1 MTRTYCR
8 LVRAL
13 LVTLALAFT
22 VAAVAPPV
30 AHAQT
35 AADKK
40 KAGDHFAR
48 GKELFNEGDYQGA
61 LVEFERAYKLAPNW
75 RVLFNI
81 GQVRYQL
88 QDYPG
93 AMTALEQYLEDG
105 GADIPPERR
114 AQVQSDIDRLRSRVA
129 YVSVTVSEPGAT
141 VSIDDRE
148 VGVSPLLDKIAVS
161 AGRRKVTAVVE
172 GAPPATKFVDI
183 AGGDSATVTLEITR
197 AGSPSPTPSPAPE
210 PGISEDEESGGLPWA
225 AWALTAGFG
234 AGALAF
240 GLLALNAASD
250 LDSAKG
256 RPTSKDELEADRDKV
271 LGFSIATD
279 VLLGAT
285 VVTAA
290 ISVYLTIAAAT
301 SAPGDDTSVG
311 LRVTPNGVALEGTF

>member
-1 MTRTYCR
+1 MRQFFQGAVRT
-8 LVRAL
+8 LIV
-13 LVTLALAFT
+13 VLALSSACVIST
-22 VAAVAPPV
+22 TTA

-35 AADKK
+35 AAEQK
-40 KAGDHFAR
+40 KAGEHFGR
-48 GKELFNEGDYQGA
+48 GKELFNEGDYQLA

-81 GQVRYQL
+81 GQVKYQL

-93 AMTALEQYLEDG
+93 AMDALDRYLEEG
-105 GADIPPERR
+105 GSDVPQERR
-114 AQVQSDIDRLRSRVA
+114 AQVQADIERLRSRVA
-129 YVSVTVSEPGAT
+129 YLKIEVNEAGAT

-148 VGVSPLLDKIAVS
+148 IGVSPLATRVAVS
-161 AGRRKVTAVVE
+161 AGRRKVTATAD
-172 GAPPATKFVDI
+172 GAPAVSKFVDI
-183 AGGDSATVTLEITR
+183 AGGDSAEVFLDILRNTVTPP
-197 AGSPSPTPSPAPE
+197 GPTPSPAPE
-210 PGISEDEESGGLPWA
+210 MPAEENSLPWA

-250 LDSAKG
+250 LDGAKG

-285 VVTAA
+285 VLTAA
-290 ISVYLTIAAAT
+290 ISVYLTVDAAT
-301 SAPGDDTSVG
+301 SDGTDDTSVG
-311 LRVTPNGVALEGTF
+311 IRILPGGVAVEGSF